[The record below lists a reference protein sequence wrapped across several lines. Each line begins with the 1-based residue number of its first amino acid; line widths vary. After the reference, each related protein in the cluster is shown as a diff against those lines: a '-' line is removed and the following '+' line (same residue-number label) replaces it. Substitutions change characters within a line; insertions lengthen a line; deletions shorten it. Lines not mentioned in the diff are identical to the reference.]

1 METNLKKEAQSVENP
16 VPQNPSTETTAV
28 VSDTTNYTPDK
39 TNNQVVANSKPAT
52 PKQYT
57 EEDIDKLLKI
67 KSLIDSKS
75 KPNFYDGKVMK
86 YREVADY
93 IIQRFHIIKL
103 HDELY
108 IYTNGI
114 YVHNMNILEC
124 LIRYVVPK
132 VKPVE
137 VKLVINELFFRAPE
151 KVESNYRYVA
161 MSNKIVDILT
171 MQEYEFNANM
181 FVIAS
186 RINALYKKDILKTDT
201 SNVEFVNS
209 YFNNLSCGNKELAT
223 LYLEILGYSMVRSH
237 KFQLAFL
244 LKGSSNN
251 GKSIYLKVLEGLT
264 GRYCAHLNLQEL
276 SNNKLLRGLCNC
288 TANIIDDTKQP
299 TKINLEQIQSII
311 SGATIPVP
319 QKDAEDFRFAPYSTL
334 LLATTNILN
343 FKDFNKSLTRRFK
356 VVPFNADFEN
366 NRNDDIEEQICK
378 PDNLNVIA
386 YMALSAFSKVLKD
399 GHFHI
404 PEFVESDT
412 KTYFYENNQVLE
424 FKELFPIKRLI
435 LKGSYFARYEKWCRD
450 TGKAQVES
458 NISTFGK
465 KVLGLGYKPIDP
477 SFDGSRLDYYAAPD
491 FNVAQFRE
499 EYEAYHNSANA
510 DKDMKISAY
519 ISYLNRK
526 DGIEI

>member
-1 METNLKKEAQSVENP
+1 MDKNKNEVDTNQSTPRSTNSVE
-16 VPQNPSTETTAV
+16 ETAV
-28 VSDTTNYTPDK
+28 SSNISNYTPDE
-39 TNNQVVANSKPAT
+39 TNNQVIENLKPAT

-75 KPNFYDGKVMK
+75 KPNFYDGKTMK

-93 IIQRFHIIKL
+93 LIKKFHIIKL
-103 HDELY
+103 HDELH

-114 YVHNMNILEC
+114 YVSNMNILEC

-151 KVESNYRYVA
+151 KIESNYKYVA
-161 MSNKIVDILT
+161 MANKIIDIST
-171 MQEYEFNANM
+171 MKEYEFDANM

-209 YFNNLSCGNKELAT
+209 YFKNLSCGDKELAT
-223 LYLEILGYSMVRSH
+223 LYLEILGYCMVRSH

-264 GRYCAHLNLQEL
+264 GRYCGHLNLQQL
-276 SNNKLLRGLCNC
+276 SNIKLLRGLCNC
-288 TANIIDDTKQP
+288 TTNIIDDTRQP
-299 TKINLEQIQSII
+299 KKIDLEQIQSII
-311 SGATIPVP
+311 SGATIAVP

-366 NRNDDIEEQICK
+366 NRNDDIEEPICR
-378 PDNLNVIA
+378 PSNLNVIA
-386 YMALSAFSKVLKD
+386 YMALSAFSKVIED

-404 PEFVESDT
+404 PESVESDT
-412 KTYFYENNQVLE
+412 KAYFYENNQVLE

-435 LKGSYFARYEKWCRD
+435 LKGSYFARYEKWCID
-450 TGKAQVES
+450 TGKEQAES

-491 FNVAQFRE
+491 FNVAKFRE